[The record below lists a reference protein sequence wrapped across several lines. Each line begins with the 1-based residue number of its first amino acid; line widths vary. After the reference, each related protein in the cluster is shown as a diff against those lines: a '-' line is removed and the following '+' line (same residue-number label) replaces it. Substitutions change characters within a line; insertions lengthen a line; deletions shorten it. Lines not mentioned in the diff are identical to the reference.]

1 VKKRDKLTTNNGLE
15 IDCNIVG
22 FLEGIYGKKIVIYT
36 TADNERELL
45 ASYYSIEGKKFYLT
59 EIEND
64 EEWNNIEKT
73 VKQLEEQFKNNKNI

>member
-1 VKKRDKLTTNNGLE
+1 MKKRDKLTTSTGLE

-22 FLEGIYGKKIVIYT
+22 FLEGICGKKIVIYT
-36 TADNERELL
+36 TTDNEREML
-45 ASYYSIEGKKFYLT
+45 ASYYSIEGEKFYLT

-73 VKQLEEQFKNNKNI
+73 FKQLEEQFKNNKNI